1 MKNFIALICFSFAML
16 LFMPHY
22 EANASPEKQSTCFIQ
37 KVDIEP
43 AVAPQEEGGVVA
55 DVATEQPAVT
65 DEKGVGSFLLS
76 HWAELL
82 LGLLAFL
89 KVIVNLTPTTKDN
102 KIFEWLDNIINFFIP
117 NLKKGG
123 GTFSAT
129 SK

>member
-16 LFMPHY
+16 LFVPHQ
-22 EANASPEKQSTCFIQ
+22 EVKASPEKQSTCFIQ

-55 DVATEQPAVT
+55 NGSTETSTVT
-65 DEKGVGSFLLS
+65 ETNFF
-76 HWAELL
+76 AENWGALL
-82 LGLLAFL
+82 LGLLAFIEI
-89 KVIVNLTPTTKDN
+89 IVRITPSEKDN
-102 KIFEWLDNIINFFIP
+102 SIFNWIVALINAILP

-123 GTFSAT
+123 GTFKVS

>member
-1 MKNFIALICFSFAML
+1 ML
-16 LFMPHY
+16 LFAPHY
-22 EANASPEKQSTCFIQ
+22 EANASTKKQSTCFVQ
-37 KVDIEP
+37 KVDIAP
-43 AVAPQEEGGVVA
+43 AVLPQEEGGVVA
-55 DVATEQPAVT
+55 DVATTPPNVT
-65 DEKGVGSFLLS
+65 DSEGVGSFILT